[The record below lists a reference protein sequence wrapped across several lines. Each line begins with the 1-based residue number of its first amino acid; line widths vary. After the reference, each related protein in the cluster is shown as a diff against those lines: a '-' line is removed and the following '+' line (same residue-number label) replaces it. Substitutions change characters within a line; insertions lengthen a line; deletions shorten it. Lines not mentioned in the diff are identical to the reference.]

1 MTKKWLSQTPN
12 PPRIP
17 EFYTVTKIH
26 KPTLV
31 GRPIISGCN
40 GPTERISA
48 FVDTLLQ
55 PVSTSQTSYLKDST
69 DFINFIEKT
78 KMGKRT
84 FLVTMDVSSLYT
96 NIPQEEGI
104 TTVCNAYENFHKN
117 NPPIPTNYIK
127 EISRMARL
135 NRPLTFFAN
144 FNFYLTDVARL
155 QPFFS
160 HSSTISQ
167 RTELFQR
174 K

>member
-1 MTKKWLSQTPN
+1 MGAPA
-12 PPRIP
+12 
-17 EFYTVTKIH
+17 
-26 KPTLV
+26 TLV

-55 PVSTSQTSYLKDST
+55 PISTSQTSYLKDST

-84 FLVTMDVSSLYT
+84 FLVTMDVTSLYT
-96 NIPQEEGI
+96 NIPQKEGI

-127 EISRMARL
+127 EMLRLILKENSFQFNGKNYLQIHGTAMGTKMAVA
-135 NRPLTFFAN
+135 FAN
-144 FNFYLTDVARL
+144 IFMAD
-155 QPFFS
+155 
-160 HSSTISQ
+160 IE
-167 RTELFQR
+167 TEFLA
-174 K
+174 KAS

>member
-1 MTKKWLSQTPN
+1 MTEKWLSQTPN

-17 EFYTVTKIH
+17 EFYTLTKIH

-55 PVSTSQTSYLKDST
+55 PISTSQTSYLKDST

-84 FLVTMDVSSLYT
+84 FLVTMDVTSLYT

-127 EISRMARL
+127 EMLRL
-135 NRPLTFFAN
+135 IRS
-144 FNFYLTDVARL
+144 Y
-155 QPFFS
+155 
-160 HSSTISQ
+160 
-167 RTELFQR
+167 
-174 K
+174 